1 MKIKVLE
8 KTEGCL
14 PHILKQGDWI
24 DLITAEEV
32 TLKAPYIQKLR
43 KFNKDDHTERIREV
57 TFDSALI
64 PLGVCIK
71 VPKGYEC
78 LLVPRS
84 STFKRYG
91 LLQVNSVGVIDNTF
105 SSDEDE
111 WQFPVMATQNI
122 TIPKG
127 TRIAQ
132 FRVQLSQKAA
142 IGQKIK
148 NIFSHKI
155 KIQKVNHLSG
165 KARGGFGSTG
175 EKQLF

>member
-1 MKIKVLE
+1 MKIKVFE
-8 KTEGCL
+8 KTAGCL
-14 PHILKQGDWI
+14 PQILKQGDWI
-24 DLITAEEV
+24 DLLTAEEI

-43 KFNKDDHTERIREV
+43 RFKKDDHTERIREV
-57 TFDSALI
+57 TFNSTLI

-91 LLQVNSVGVIDNTF
+91 LLQANSMGVIDHTY
-105 SSDEDE
+105 SSEEDE
-111 WQFPVMATQNI
+111 WKLPVVATQNI
-122 TIPKG
+122 TIPQG

-132 FRVQLSQKAA
+132 FRVQLSQKATVW
-142 IGQKIK
+142 QKLK
-148 NIFSHKI
+148 HLFSSKL

-165 KARGGFGSTG
+165 KMRGGFGSTG
-175 EKQLF
+175 K